1 MDGPVAEGLKTSSSP
16 TKSRRL
22 VIRVRYLLPRLL
34 LSCVVFVIVL
44 RLADVLWGTFNHTS
58 QRYLLHLNPNFRQ
71 RHISSEFDYEFR
83 TNSRGLRGPET
94 PFQKPRDVTR
104 IVVLGD
110 SFVAGNGVA
119 EEETFPARLE
129 GLLNLN
135 GPISKDSNPPQPSQ
149 PRTEV
154 INVGCTGISTVRA
167 LDLYEILGQRFHPNL
182 VILAYYVGNDLTGVV
197 QELTPA
203 EFAAWKPQG
212 LLRRAAYAVSPNLY
226 LEWKLRRPAINVM
239 GQILRDPS
247 QAAFPNALRDL
258 AMSSGYDGDLVL
270 KRYQAIPV
278 EIRQRIEQGQLSEHR
293 VLLAC
298 LDPAAQC
305 QAIFPTAEF
314 FSVAWPRTVDHLNQL
329 RAAAERDSA
338 TFVLVVIPT
347 ACQIDPQALEF
358 NRKLGYE
365 VDPAWLT
372 ESCTT
377 TQALLQWAQQEGVA
391 ALDLTEPFRRSR
403 EKLYFTEDTHLT
415 PAGQLKLAELLKEF
429 LRQHNLPTTPK

>member
-1 MDGPVAEGLKTSSSP
+1 MDGPVAEGLNTSSSP
-16 TKSRRL
+16 TKLRRL
-22 VIRVRYLLPRLL
+22 VIRVKYLLPRLL

-44 RLADVLWGTFNHTS
+44 RLADVLWGTFNHSS

-71 RHISSEFDYEFR
+71 RHNSSEFDYEFR
-83 TNSRGLRGPET
+83 TNSLGLRGPEI
-94 PFQKPRDVTR
+94 PFQKPHDVTR

-119 EEETFPARLE
+119 EAETFPAQLQ
-129 GLLNLN
+129 GLLN
-135 GPISKDSNPPQPSQ
+135 GPISKDSNLPRTSQ
-149 PRTEV
+149 QRTEV
-154 INVGCTGISTVRA
+154 INVGCTGISTIRA
-167 LDLYEILGQRFHPNL
+167 LDLYEILGKRFQPNL

-197 QELTPA
+197 NEQTQA
-203 EFAAWKPQG
+203 EFADWKPQG
-212 LLRRAAYAVSPNLY
+212 LLRRVAYAVSPNLY

-239 GQILRDPS
+239 GQILRDQT

-258 AMSSGYDGDLVL
+258 ATSSGYDGDLVL
-270 KRYQAIPV
+270 KRYQAIPA
-278 EIRQRIEQGQLSEHR
+278 EIRRRIELGQLSEHR

-298 LDPAAQC
+298 LDPAAQR

-329 RAAAERDSA
+329 RATAERDAA

-347 ACQIDPQALEF
+347 ACQIDRQALEF

-365 VDPAWLT
+365 VDPTWLT
-372 ESCTT
+372 EPCTT
-377 TQALLQWAQQEGVA
+377 TKALMQWARSEGVA